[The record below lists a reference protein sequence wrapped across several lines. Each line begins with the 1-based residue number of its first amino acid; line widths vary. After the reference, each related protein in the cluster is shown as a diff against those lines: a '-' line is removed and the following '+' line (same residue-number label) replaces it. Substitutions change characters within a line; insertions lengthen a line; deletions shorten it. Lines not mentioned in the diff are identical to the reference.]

1 MITLHNDYLEAHL
14 DPKGA
19 EIAKLIGKQDGINY
33 MWKQDPALWGHS
45 APVLFPIV
53 GALKDGKTVI
63 EGHTYEMNQH
73 GFSRNSTYEIVE
85 SDDTHVI
92 FHLSDSEETKKMY
105 PYAFD
110 LYVTYTLDGNSLKAA
125 FKVENNKEDHIYFQ
139 IGGHPAFTC
148 PFLEGEAANDYY
160 IEFSENETLSQ
171 KVIYPA
177 RGGMS
182 HETKP
187 FFENER
193 RFFIRQALFNSDA
206 IVIPHFK
213 SESVSLKSLVN
224 DKVLTFHMHGFDHLG
239 LWTSKHTGGLL
250 AIEPWVGHTDYVD
263 FHGEFKDK
271 ESIVT
276 LKKGESFSCDFAIE
290 IKQ

>member
-1 MITLHNDYLEAHL
+1 MVILKNAYLEAHL

-19 EIAKLIGKQDGINY
+19 EIAKLIGKKDGMNY
-33 MWKQDPALWGHS
+33 MWKQDPVLWGHS

-53 GALKDGKTVI
+53 GALKDGQTII
-63 EGHTYEMNQH
+63 EGQTYKMNQH
-73 GFSRNSTYEIVE
+73 GFSRNSDYDVVE

-92 FHLSDSEETKKMY
+92 FHLKENDLSKSMY
-105 PYAFD
+105 PYDFD
-110 LYVTYTLDGNSLKAA
+110 LYVTYVLEDHALHAN
-125 FKVENNKEDHIYFQ
+125 FKVENNREDHIYFQ
-139 IGGHPAFTC
+139 IGGHPAFAC
-148 PFLEGEAANDYY
+148 PFYEGEDANDYY
-160 IEFSENETLSQ
+160 LEFEQKENVAR

-182 HETKP
+182 HERLP
-187 FFENER
+187 FLENER
-193 RFFIRQALFNSDA
+193 RFFITQSLFNSDA

-213 SESVSLKSLVN
+213 SEYIALKSLN
-224 DKVLTFHMHGFDHLG
+224 HNKELRFHMHHFDHLG

-263 FHGEFKDK
+263 FNGAFKDK

-276 LKKGESFSCDFAIE
+276 LQNGESFSCDFSVE
-290 IKQ
+290 IKD

>member
-1 MITLHNDYLEAHL
+1 M
-14 DPKGA
+14 
-19 EIAKLIGKQDGINY
+19 
-33 MWKQDPALWGHS
+33 
-45 APVLFPIV
+45 
-53 GALKDGKTVI
+53 
-63 EGHTYEMNQH
+63 
-73 GFSRNSTYEIVE
+73 
-85 SDDTHVI
+85 
-92 FHLSDSEETKKMY
+92 
-105 PYAFD
+105 
-110 LYVTYTLDGNSLKAA
+110 
-125 FKVENNKEDHIYFQ
+125 
-139 IGGHPAFTC
+139 
-148 PFLEGEAANDYY
+148 
-160 IEFSENETLSQ
+160 
-171 KVIYPA
+171 IYPA